1 MFCVEPAK
9 ERPKL
14 SLKPRSVPAEEG
26 AAPVAAAAAE
36 AAPAAPSGAGSA
48 SIFGGAKPVDTAA
61 RERAIE
67 ERLKEKERER
77 DREPPRGREIT
88 RAE

>member
-1 MFCVEPAK
+1 MNYK
-9 ERPKL
+9 RP
-14 SLKPRSVPAEEG
+14 
-26 AAPVAAAAAE
+26 
-36 AAPAAPSGAGSA
+36 APSGAGSA
-48 SIFGGAKPVDTAA
+48 SIFGVAKPVDTAA